1 MQAKETILCAAMWGF
16 VLSTS
21 HVLAAVTPEE
31 AAKLKTTLTPMGAE
45 RAGNK
50 DGSIPA
56 WEGGYTTVPAGYKN
70 GESRPDPFANEKPL
84 FSITSKNMD
93 SYGEKLTDGIKAM
106 LKKYP
111 DSYRLDVYPTHR
123 TAAAPQWVYDNTFV
137 NATRAKMVEGNVWI
151 EGAYGG
157 TPFPIPKSG
166 AEAMWNHKL
175 AWVGEAT
182 SFAFNNYVGT
192 PDGKL
197 VLSVRGYNKALFPY
211 YNKNGSLETF
221 KGQTELLRV
230 WMTDPPVKSG
240 EQFALVDSINKP
252 RQAWQYLPGQR
263 RVRKAPTLGYDTP
276 SDINSGMEYYDESY
290 IFLGDLD
297 RYDWKLVGKKEIYIP
312 YNNNKFLQKDVSIE
326 KQLLPHHIN
335 PDSTRWELH
344 RVWVVEADLAP
355 GKRHVV
361 PKRRY
366 YLDEDTWGAILADGW
381 DGQGQLW
388 RTQIALP
395 FLIPDGPFV
404 YPNLQ
409 WSTHNLQTGGWSGV
423 GATNWSNPSYTFHL
437 KMLSDAKSAD
447 FTPEAMSGEGVR

>member
-1 MQAKETILCAAMWGF
+1 MQAKHTLLCLAMWSAVF
-16 VLSTS
+16 SVP
-21 HVLAAVTPEE
+21 HVLAAVSADE
-31 AAKLKTTLTPMGAE
+31 AAALKSTLTPMGAE
-45 RAGNK
+45 KAGNK

-56 WEGGYTTVPAGYKN
+56 WTGGYTTVPAGYKN
-70 GESRPDPFANEKPL
+70 GDSRPDPFASEKPL
-84 FSITSKNMD
+84 YS
-93 SYGEKLTDGIKAM
+93 DGSKAM

-123 TAAAPQWVYDNTFV
+123 TAAAPQWVYDNTFA
-137 NATRAKMVEGNVWI
+137 NATRANLKDGIWVD
-151 EGAYGG
+151 GAYGG
-157 TPFPIPKSG
+157 VPFPIPKTG

-175 AWVGEAT
+175 TWVGEAT
-182 SFAFNNYVGT
+182 SYAFNNYVGT

-197 VLSVRGYNKALFPY
+197 VLSVRGYNKAMYPY
-211 YNKNGSLETF
+211 YKKDGSLETF

-230 WMTDPPVKSG
+230 WMTDPPIKNG
-240 EQFALVDSINKP
+240 EQFVLIDSVNKP

-276 SDINSGMEYYDESY
+276 SDVNSGMEYYDESY

-297 RYDWKLVGKKEIYIP
+297 RYDWKLVGKKELYIP
-312 YNNNKFLQKDVSIE
+312 YNNNKFLQKDVSID
-326 KQLLPHHIN
+326 KQLMPHHIN

-344 RVWVVEADLAP
+344 RVWVVEANLAP

-366 YLDEDTWGAILADGW
+366 YLDEDTWGAVLADGW

-395 FLIPDGPFV
+395 FLMMDGPFV
-404 YPNLQ
+404 FPNIQ

-423 GATNWSNPSYTFHL
+423 GATNWSDPSYTYHF
-437 KMLSDAKSAD
+437 KMLNDVKTAD